1 MKRKKNRQIH
11 NYSQRL
17 GNTTLLAID
26 RTARQKVSKDTE
38 ELNNTINQED
48 LIAMYITPH

>member
-11 NYSQRL
+11 NYSWRL
-17 GNTTLLAID
+17 GNTTFLATD

-38 ELNNTINQED
+38 ELKNTISQ
-48 LIAMYITPH
+48 